1 MKDTGG
7 GKEPTKKEVECC
19 HRRTKMWNR
28 KTRID
33 TGAKEKRRPGVR
45 RRERG
50 ENLLK
55 RERGRRR
62 SSDGEERGCGAV
74 SEKEKRV
81 RGTARART
89 GRVHKTQYARKQMQY
104 RGNT

>member
-55 RERGRRR
+55 RERGGGVVTEKREDVEQCRRR
-62 SSDGEERGCGAV
+62 RRE
-74 SEKEKRV
+74 
-81 RGTARART
+81 
-89 GRVHKTQYARKQMQY
+89 
-104 RGNT
+104 

>member
-1 MKDTGG
+1 
-7 GKEPTKKEVECC
+7 
-19 HRRTKMWNR
+19 MWNR

-55 RERGRRR
+55 RERGGGVVTEKREDVEQCRRR
-62 SSDGEERGCGAV
+62 RRE
-74 SEKEKRV
+74 
-81 RGTARART
+81 
-89 GRVHKTQYARKQMQY
+89 
-104 RGNT
+104 